1 LDIFRPVLTPHTQ
14 THVHTID
21 GFFAAVV
28 CRRHVLPIINI
39 TGPHR
44 GLYFVS
50 PPPSTNLPCPPWLTP
65 PSGLTFQAGAGAF
78 FLYVQGQGKK
88 IFRDGLRL
96 ALTTFIASAALWS
109 QIAFSATLVDPTSS
123 LGCQVAVIFS
133 SFFDQLA
140 RFTLEQYLLWAINSG
155 LKKAPDTF
163 VPQGILMIRLVVGG
177 IFVGF
182 QRPQVFPVCQTSS
195 GMFAIGIAVAAT
207 DLIMILIF
215 LVRAVMIG
223 LLQDV
228 REKRPG
234 MQRSKAILFLIA
246 GLALW
251 TGASVPLF
259 LGIQS
264 IDTIWRTALPAGT
277 LSLVLGLVAAFKGD
291 LVMTRERASIGPNG
305 PSMAPGFDNSNS
317 RDLQSRDISTA
328 ESNYPPSRF
337 EDLKGDEATTIM
349 AYPTGQQIR
358 APAQTLAVNMA
369 TVSSGYAAAPGAAT
383 IGVAV
388 GRPSMD
394 GRGLP
399 PAQGPY
405 SRDNSKLQPKA
416 KGGMFNRAG
425 PATGITVGKLAIS
438 NPILQRQTE
447 EGPLNK
453 IATIDLA
460 TAARMDRERR
470 DLANLTDS
478 QSLIAQRAAPLPPA
492 MTHEEVLRR
501 EQSFKRKQVS
511 RTSTE
516 LLGPPR
522 PLDMEESRPTN
533 GTAAFNTSLQ
543 PSPGADTVR
552 RRSPRSSPRQP
563 SPPSPPTEATNMAR
577 DAALAQ
583 IERAASIRTTT
594 TQSSAATAVEP
605 LLNNGSPALPANMA
619 PKQIEDPMEPAR
631 PALPPTWPKQK
642 SVRNTIRPSR
652 TQTSRSPETSQ
663 EGSASR
669 LSPETTLQRRGT
681 VGLPSNPRSRAV
693 KTPGQEITGRQPTVM
708 FMKGIQYNDPVAV
721 QNIMQDASAKTPK
734 APAPQ
739 TGNDSRESVLHRPRP
754 IPRQVEKDR
763 QIFPAEQSPVGHKR
777 TRSGGSMVSRLRDQ
791 PASPPNLPP
800 LPPAPKSAGYPTRPQ
815 PNDTR
820 SMTFDEKMDLFFPGP
835 KSAGAVQGAVPIP
848 EMPALPSA
856 YALERNQ
863 STTRSRPSDFLRN
876 SSRGSESSAKTSIRT
891 QSILE
896 IAQSPERPPMPNT
909 SKFSIDTYMT
919 TTEKQAS
926 DEAKSSWMPEL
937 VSNIRVRSQQSN
949 DGAKRRSSSVLP
961 LNDGTISEFSE
972 ARTRIDDETATN
984 WGSVHS
990 PVVMEARQ
998 VPVVPAVNPKYIQQ
1012 QNEPETRDLLPMPD
1026 FESGRELMTIMLD
1039 PAVERERK
1047 MAPKVAPQIQE
1058 HWHHRVGDECATFS
1072 ARKQQ
1077 VVSRRMPPPTP
1088 LLLNLPPK
1096 NQIIIAAEPSPLES
1110 PQEALLAIQDQLKKF
1125 EEPVEGSDDDQE
1137 ERLRLLESL
1146 EQEMGQQEDQ
1156 WHEMQIGIQRDSLST
1171 VETLSRRVSH
1181 QDVMS
1186 PGSSLKPQSQR
1197 TSFAAHREARR
1208 ASRLQVPSRNADT
1221 ASTESALSPA
1231 RRRRSLWQRK
1241 LAEVELDYSNSDF
1254 LAPMPSVKLMSVT
1267 MSQLGSPT
1275 PPDTDSDNEEI
1286 LRAREVLHRQ
1296 NAPVA
1301 KLWVPG
1307 QSVLPA
1313 AAQGRLWTPPARSLP
1328 VAPEDIPGLL
1338 IRPAVRKISAPLAI
1352 VSTHLW
1358 KNTETFKRRSYAATM
1373 GLWRG
1378 AALPEAP
1385 KPRPRPVTQRPP
1397 RRNKR
1402 VSNLADI
1409 IENPEPLPNKRGTL
1423 GIFQFPWGEMSENP
1437 TVQVRPNNMFMA
1449 MPGTMSTGGSSV
1461 RAALEAR
1468 SMQLMSEEQSSSFFE
1483 DYDEEED
1490 DDDAYISE
1498 INEEDSDGEF
1508 DETTLW
1514 EIASLLRSNQV
1525 PSKYSLL
1532 PQPLG
1537 EDDNEASFE
1546 TEPVFEASD
1555 YEMEDDADF
1564 EMIEEVQDRPVINRQ
1579 DSDLLSFE
1587 MQAPKVEAPPASA
1600 SATVNTTWV
1609 APVKVVDDETT
1620 GLFNPS
1626 EKRSNYRST
1635 PASPAAI
1642 DVIRKP
1648 RTTREPLKPVGNFSG
1663 MWTQQA
1669 APVSRSNALWSA
1681 PSIPEDAAAQPTPE
1695 VTAYLWGPKL
1705 DTVVH
1710 SQRAGLFI
1718 PGQPRE
1724 LTPTAPPAALDTIRR
1739 PRVAN
1744 DSLPRLESTALW
1756 TTGIAVSHDH
1766 DWISMGS
1773 ISSGS
1778 SSDVSAPSSGSTTPV
1793 SESAPTLPSHN
1804 MEASNKAPS
1813 DTIFPGPASPA
1824 WWNAEK
1830 VISLPEP
1837 EVIPQDESS
1846 TPLSSS
1852 FISSQRRLPVFTDA
1866 EWDTALQS
1874 AIVAGTRLHRL
1885 ATAEDWDAALEEVID
1900 ASRQQLQPAPSP
1912 VNHDIIFLPDMEPES
1927 FVSESPVVKS
1937 PVPKSSSATL
1947 WVQSHVPQDT
1957 RASLWAP
1964 KSTLAAPSFSSTTLN
1979 DPAIHRKRSRTSIPQ
1994 SRKAEIRAQIAAI
2007 EAGLDPSIVGLVDF
2021 QGQSL
2026 WAPNGG
2032 VSRRPLTTLG
2042 GNRNWIAAGQQL
2054 QQQAPPVRA
2063 SQAVFTFWLPRSGDT

>member
-1 LDIFRPVLTPHTQ
+1 MSFLSSTSQALI
-14 THVHTID
+14 
-21 GFFAAVV
+21 AAFTFG
-28 CRRHVLPIINI
+28 I
-39 TGPHR
+39 
-44 GLYFVS
+44 
-50 PPPSTNLPCPPWLTP
+50 
-65 PSGLTFQAGAGAF
+65 TFQAAAGAF

-88 IFRDGLRL
+88 LFRDGLRL

-109 QIAFSATLVDPTSS
+109 QIAFSATLIDPTSS
-123 LGCQVAVIFS
+123 LGCQVAIIFAS
-133 SFFDQLA
+133 VFDQLA

-163 VPQGILMIRLVVGG
+163 VPQGILMIRLVAGG

-182 QRPQVFPVCQTSS
+182 QRPQAFPVCQTSN

-207 DLIMILIF
+207 DLVMILIF
-215 LVRAVMIG
+215 VVRAIMIG
-223 LLQDV
+223 LLQDM

-234 MQRSKAILFLIA
+234 AQRSKAILFLIF

-251 TGASVPLF
+251 TGASVPMF

-264 IDTIWRTALPAGT
+264 IDLIWRSALPAGT
-277 LSLVLGLVAAFKGD
+277 LSLLLGLVAAFKGD
-291 LVMTRERASIGPNG
+291 LMMSRERASIGPSG
-305 PSMAPGFDNSNS
+305 PSMSPGFNNS

-337 EDLKGDEATTIM
+337 EDLKGDDVTTIM
-349 AYPTGQQIR
+349 AYPNGQQIR
-358 APAQTLAVNMA
+358 GPAQAMAGNM
-369 TVSSGYAAAPGAAT
+369 TVVSSGYAAAPAGAA
-383 IGVAV
+383 IGLAV

-394 GRGLP
+394 GRGFP
-399 PAQGPY
+399 PAQAAY
-405 SRDNSKLQPKA
+405 ARDNSKLQSKA
-416 KGGMFNRAG
+416 K
-425 PATGITVGKLAIS
+425 GITVGKLAIS
-438 NPILQRQTE
+438 HPILQRQTE

-478 QSLIAQRAAPLPPA
+478 QSLIAQRAAPLPPV

-501 EQSFKRKQVS
+501 EQSFKRKQVN
-511 RTSTE
+511 RPSTE

-522 PLDMEESRPTN
+522 PLEFEEPRSIDA
-533 GTAAFNTSLQ
+533 TAAVNTSLQ
-543 PSPGADTVR
+543 PSPGVDTVR

-563 SPPSPPTEATNMAR
+563 TPPSPPRSATTNMNR

-583 IERAASIRTTT
+583 IERAESVRTMN

-605 LLNNGSPALPANMA
+605 VLNTGSPAKPMNVS

-652 TQTSRSPETSQ
+652 TQTSHSPETAQ

-669 LSPETTLQRRGT
+669 LSPESTLQRRGT

-693 KTPGQEITGRQPTVM
+693 KTPGQDMSGRTPTVM

-721 QNIMQDASAKTPK
+721 QNIMQDASAKTPR
-734 APAPQ
+734 APANEPA
-739 TGNDSRESVLHRPRP
+739 NDSRESVLHRPRP

-800 LPPAPKSAGYPTRPQ
+800 LPPAPKSAGYPARPQ

-835 KSAGAVQGAVPIP
+835 KSAGAVQGNVPIP

-863 STTRSRPSDFLRN
+863 STTSRSRPSDFLRN
-876 SSRGSESSAKTSIRT
+876 SSRASESSAKTSIRT

-919 TTEKQAS
+919 TDRQPS
-926 DEAKSSWMPEL
+926 DEAKASWLPEL
-937 VSNIRVRSQQSN
+937 VANTRVRSQQSN

-961 LNDGTISEFSE
+961 LNDGTLSEFSD
-972 ARTRIDDETATN
+972 ARTRNDEETATN

-990 PVVMEARQ
+990 PIVMEARQ
-998 VPVVPAVNPKYIQQ
+998 VQVPVPAVNPKYIQQ
-1012 QNEPETRDLLPMPD
+1012 QQDNFLPMPD
-1026 FESGRELMTIMLD
+1026 VGSGRELMTIMLD
-1039 PAVERERK
+1039 PAVERDRNIV
-1047 MAPKVAPQIQE
+1047 PKVASQMAPQVAPQMAPQVASQVQE
-1058 HWHHRVGDECATFS
+1058 HWHHRVGDQCATFTS
-1072 ARKQQ
+1072 RTRR
-1077 VVSRRMPPPTP
+1077 VVTRRMPPPTP
-1088 LLLNLPPK
+1088 LLLNLPGK
-1096 NQIIIAAEPSPLES
+1096 TQIIIAGEPSPLES
-1110 PQEALLAIQDQLKKF
+1110 PQEALLAIQNQLKKF
-1125 EEPVEGSDDDQE
+1125 EEPAQDSDDDQE

-1156 WHEMQIGIQRDSLST
+1156 WHEMQIGIHRDSLST
-1171 VETLSRRVSH
+1171 VATMSRRVSH
-1181 QDVMS
+1181 QDVVS
-1186 PGSSLKPQSQR
+1186 PASSSLKPQSQR

-1208 ASRLQVPSRNADT
+1208 ASRLQVPNKNQSV
-1221 ASTESALSPA
+1221 ASIDSVLSPA
-1231 RRRRSLWQRK
+1231 TRRRSLWERK
-1241 LAEVELDYSNSDF
+1241 LAEVELDYANNSDF
-1254 LAPMPSVKLMSVT
+1254 LAPMPSVKMMSVS

-1286 LRAREVLHRQ
+1286 LRAREVLKRQ

-1307 QSVLPA
+1307 QSDVPA
-1313 AAQGRLWTPPARSLP
+1313 AQQGLLWTRPMPPKP
-1328 VAPEDIPGLL
+1328 VAPEDIPGLMV
-1338 IRPAVRKISAPLAI
+1338 RPAVRKNTQPLAV
-1352 VSTHLW
+1352 VSTQLW
-1358 KNTETFKRRSYAATM
+1358 RAQEKFRPRSYAATT

-1385 KPRPRPVTQRPP
+1385 KPKPRPVTQRPP

-1409 IENPEPLPNKRGTL
+1409 IENPEPIPNKRGTL

-1483 DYDEEED
+1483 DYDEEEE

-1498 INEEDSDGEF
+1498 INEEEDSDGEF
-1508 DETTLW
+1508 DESTLW
-1514 EIASLLRSNQV
+1514 EIASLLRSDQV

-1532 PQPLG
+1532 PQPFA
-1537 EDDNEASFE
+1537 EERNEEPFE
-1546 TEPVFEASD
+1546 SVFEASD
-1555 YEMEDDADF
+1555 YEMEDEEFD
-1564 EMIEEVQDRPVINRQ
+1564 MIEKDRPQINRQ

-1587 MQAPKVEAPPASA
+1587 IQEQKIEAPPAPAAVS
-1600 SATVNTTWV
+1600 TMWI
-1609 APVKVVDDETT
+1609 APAKLAMDETT
-1620 GLFNPS
+1620 GLFDPTQ
-1626 EKRSNYRST
+1626 KRSNFRST
-1635 PASPAAI
+1635 SASLAAV
-1642 DVIRKP
+1642 DMIRKP
-1648 RTTREPLKPVGNFSG
+1648 RETNEPLQPVAAFSG
-1663 MWTQQA
+1663 MWTQEA
-1669 APVSRSNALWSA
+1669 TPLSRNSDYLWSA
-1681 PSIPEDAAAQPTPE
+1681 PSNVEECLPKVQTSRSAPKQPTFE
-1695 VTAYLWGPKL
+1695 MSAYLWGPKPEY
-1705 DTVVH
+1705 VAK
-1710 SQRAGLFI
+1710 SNQSGLFS
-1718 PGQPRE
+1718 PGQTRE
-1724 LTPTAPPAALDTIRR
+1724 LIPAAPPAALDTIRR

-1744 DSLPRLESTALW
+1744 HSLPQLESNELWATSVTA
-1756 TTGIAVSHDH
+1756 SHDQ
-1766 DWISMGS
+1766 DWISLGS
-1773 ISSGS
+1773 TSSGS
-1778 SSDVSAPSSGSTTPV
+1778 SSDVSAIPSDSTTPV
-1793 SESAPTLPSHN
+1793 SESAPELPTPAMAIFKQRS
-1804 MEASNKAPS
+1804 S
-1813 DTIFPGPASPA
+1813 DILFPGPASPA

-1830 VISLPEP
+1830 VISWPEP
-1837 EVIPQDESS
+1837 ALAPQEESS
-1846 TPLSSS
+1846 TPVTSNFVSSHP
-1852 FISSQRRLPVFTDA
+1852 RLPVASEADWDA
-1866 EWDTALQS
+1866 ALLS
-1874 AIVAGTRLHRL
+1874 AVVAGARSHRL
-1885 ATAEDWDAALEEVID
+1885 ATAADWDAALE
-1900 ASRQQLQPAPSP
+1900 
-1912 VNHDIIFLPDMEPES
+1912 DIIAASQHAEPDTM
-1927 FVSESPVVKS
+1927 
-1937 PVPKSSSATL
+1937 PKSTTPDSFPMTL
-1947 WVQSHVPQDT
+1947 WTKSHTVQANT
-1957 RASLWAP
+1957 NASLWTP
-1964 KSTLAAPSFSSTTLN
+1964 TQTLAIPSSTPL
-1979 DPAIHRKRSRTSIPQ
+1979 PIHDSNIYRKKSKFTIPQ

-2007 EAGLDPSIVGLVDF
+2007 EAGIDPSIVGLVNF
-2021 QGQSL
+2021 QDQSL
-2026 WAPNGG
+2026 WQED
-2032 VSRRPLTTLG
+2032 SRKTPSPLG
-2042 GNRNWIAAGQQL
+2042 GNRNWISAGQQQ
-2054 QQQAPPVRA
+2054 QQQAAPVRA